1 MLIKLIIIALLL
13 FISSGVY
20 AQQESILAFY
30 SNHLNLVNPAAVSVN
45 GETQFTTSIRQQWTG
60 IKDAPQ
66 TQAASFMTPL
76 NKNLALGLSV
86 VKDEVFIEKQK
97 DKKEVDIVKLEKE

>member
-1 MLIKLIIIALLL
+1 MKKLQNISIALLL

-66 TQAASFMTPL
+66 TQGASFMTPL
-76 NKNLALGLSV
+76 NKNLALEIKFS
-86 VKDEVFIEKQK
+86 
-97 DKKEVDIVKLEKE
+97 